1 MILIGVWIVFVYL
14 LIKYSRVQEVIVFDR
29 DEVLVNV
36 VILYMGRVYDLK
48 GF

>member
-1 MILIGVWIVFVYL
+1 MILISVWIVFVYL